1 MTKTSV
7 SNIDVWKFEVKKTH
21 TERVSD
27 LLATEEP
34 LEIKLLYYNNLEM
47 IEQSIAV
54 TMRTP
59 SHDFELVLGFLFTEG
74 IIKNFSEVKKIRYC
88 KANGKQDTKDN
99 IVKVELQA
107 EVSVELARLQR
118 NFFTTSSCGICGKS
132 SIENIQQTLWYE
144 LSPQVPIFHAK
155 TILGLVQKVKNAQTN
170 FKYTGGVHASAL
182 FDEKGTLIMIRED
195 VGRHNALDKA
205 IGAMLAQ
212 GKLPLSNY
220 LLWVSGRI
228 SFELIQKALMAGIPC
243 LVAVGAPSSLAVD
256 MARASGMTLV
266 GFTKED
272 RFNIYSGE
280 QRIIF

>member
-47 IEQSIAV
+47 TEQSIAV

-59 SHDFELVLGFLFTEG
+59 SHDFELVLGFLLTEG
-74 IIKNFSEVKKIRYC
+74 IIKNFSDVKKIRYC
-88 KANGKQDTKDN
+88 NANGKQDTKDN

-107 EVSVELARLQR
+107 EVNVELARLQR
-118 NFFTTSSCGICGKS
+118 NFYTTSSCGICGKS
-132 SIENIQQTLWYE
+132 SIENIQQTLCYE
-144 LSPQVPIFHAK
+144 LPPQVPIFHAK
-155 TILGLVQKVKNAQTN
+155 TILGLSQKVKNAQTN

-182 FDEKGTLIMIRED
+182 FDEKGELIMIRED
-195 VGRHNALDKA
+195 VGRHNALDKV
-205 IGAMLAQ
+205 IGAMLAREE
-212 GKLPLSNY
+212 LPLSDY

-228 SFELIQKALMAGIPC
+228 SFELVQKALMVGIAC

>member
-27 LLATEEP
+27 LLAIEEP

-47 IEQSIAV
+47 TEQSIAV

-59 SHDFELVLGFLFTEG
+59 PHDFELVLGFLLTEG
-74 IIKNFSEVKKIRYC
+74 IIKNFSDVKKIRYC
-88 KANGKQDTKDN
+88 NANGKQDTKDN

-107 EVSVELARLQR
+107 EVNVELARLQR
-118 NFFTTSSCGICGKS
+118 NFYTTSSCGICGKS
-132 SIENIQQTLWYE
+132 SIENIQQTLCYE
-144 LSPQVPIFHAK
+144 LPPQVPIFHAK
-155 TILGLVQKVKNAQTN
+155 TILGLSQKIKNAQTN

-182 FDEKGTLIMIRED
+182 FDEKGELIMIRED
-195 VGRHNALDKA
+195 VGRHNALDKV
-205 IGAMLAQ
+205 IGAMLAREE
-212 GKLPLSNY
+212 LPLSDY

-228 SFELIQKALMAGIPC
+228 SFELVQKALMAGIAC

-272 RFNIYSGE
+272 RFNIYSGQE
-280 QRIIF
+280 RITF